1 VVEEQ
6 GQQFYENKLDEFRK
20 RSVSRD
26 NYVQFVRDVNNIIS
40 EADSSINELNEEI
53 SRKKN
58 KLQSLR
64 NEIGEDSL
72 ESLRR
77 KSVGKWNYDV
87 HQLNEKKD
95 EIIEAYETVFERAMV
110 RGDLHDVKMKKVK
123 PILDSLDA
131 EQIRSDVYE
140 QMNEL
145 TEKRIENSEERLQ
158 GHIENVDTRHQSN
171 FDEIRRQVRDVREAA
186 RREAQENGKNLI
198 EFMEKV
204 IARLDQS
211 DVAADDLRKNI
222 DEINTGRAVDDVDLE
237 MERSESDSD
246 QEIGSS
252 DVSSSLE
259 GTKTKKQR
267 IKEELRKFEA
277 GKSEHSTQTE
287 LAEAYDVT
295 SGRISQIKEE
305 MDDI

>member
-1 VVEEQ
+1 M
-6 GQQFYENKLDEFRK
+6 
-20 RSVSRD
+20 
-26 NYVQFVRDVNNIIS
+26 
-40 EADSSINELNEEI
+40 
-53 SRKKN
+53 
-58 KLQSLR
+58 
-64 NEIGEDSL
+64 
-72 ESLRR
+72 RR

-222 DEINTGRAVDDVDLE
+222 DEIKTGSAVDDVDLE
-237 MERSESDSD
+237 MERSEGDSD
-246 QEIGSS
+246 QENGSS

-277 GKSEHSTQTE
+277 GESEHSTQTE
-287 LAEAYDVT
+287 LAEAYEVT

-305 MDDI
+305 MEDI